1 MHSYL
6 NIHIYVC
13 VCVYMCV
20 YVYMYVYIHTYIH
33 IYIFYIHTQRWK
45 IFQCFWFYLYFG
57 ISLICRIGQ
66 KKDVRIYRLITRN
79 TYEQHLF
86 QCSSRKYGLDEA
98 ILGSMQEINH
108 GSEYNENIEN
118 LLKKGAYCLLKVYTI

>member
-1 MHSYL
+1 MYIYACMKTIVFWVLIAQYL
-6 NIHIYVC
+6 K
-13 VCVYMCV
+13 
-20 YVYMYVYIHTYIH
+20 
-33 IYIFYIHTQRWK
+33 R
-45 IFQCFWFYLYFG
+45 FYLYFG
-57 ISLICRIGQ
+57 ISLTCRIGQ

-118 LLKKGAYCLLKVYTI
+118 LLKKGAYSLLKV